1 MSDVISLIDYGVGN
15 LLSVQRAL
23 EHCGAKVELV
33 NTPEQ
38 LKRAGKV
45 LLPGVGAYANAMSML
60 SENGMS
66 EGLKAFAQ
74 TGKPLLGICLGMQ
87 LLLDSSTE
95 FGFVEGL
102 GLIPG
107 TVMPIPNADVHGAS
121 VKVPNIGW
129 RDLVATTGRQ
139 SWEGT
144 LLHDTPPL
152 KNSVYFVHSFMAVP
166 TSAMHRVANCEYGG
180 TAIAAVIENEN
191 VWGAQFHPEKSGEV
205 GLSML
210 NTFVRLK

>member
-1 MSDVISLIDYGVGN
+1 MNDVISLIDYGVGN
-15 LLSVQRAL
+15 LLSVRRAL
-23 EHCGAKVELV
+23 EHCGANVELIS
-33 NTPEQ
+33 TPEQ
-38 LKRAGKV
+38 LMRAGKV
-45 LLPGVGAYANAMSML
+45 LLPGVGAYANAMAML

-66 EGLKAFAQ
+66 EALKTFAQ

-107 TVMPIPNADVHGAS
+107 TVMPIPKVDVTGTS

-129 RDLVATTGRQ
+129 RDLVAPTGCE

-152 KNSVYFVHSFMAVP
+152 KNAVYFVHSFMAVP
-166 TSAMHRVANCEYGG
+166 TSATHRIANCEYGG
-180 TAIAAVIENEN
+180 TAIAAVIQNDN

-210 NTFVRLK
+210 NTFVMLR